1 MECYDWFSGRYGRRL
16 SFDIML
22 QLSDWNRLD
31 SHLRPMVGRSLLAW
45 KRSWKEEENDDET
58 DVQQHGTAI

>member
-1 MECYDWFSGRYGRRL
+1 LECYYGFPGRDRRRL
-16 SFDIML
+16 SFDVML
-22 QLSDWNRLD
+22 QLSDWNWLN
-31 SHLRPMVGRSLLAW
+31 SQLRPMVGRSLLAW